1 MFKKGVIF
9 IVCPKCSSVMAK
21 YYPEYGYAN
30 TWRCPVC
37 KTIVENNISNNDRER
52 TINWLKSMGI
62 LYEEEAND
70 IIITSKY
77 CHLDPDDN
85 KLIALRFDQNCKF
98 LGIDYKKC

>member
-62 LYEEEAND
+62 TYEEENTD
-70 IIITSKY
+70 ILITGKY
-77 CHLDPDDN
+77 RHPISDN
-85 KLIALRFDQNCKF
+85 NNFIVLRFTDSHKF
-98 LGIDYKKC
+98 LGIDHLN